1 MHPFI
6 PPARIFQINV
16 SDGGVPKLPVHSAEI
31 TPSGVVGDRQRD
43 LEHHGGMERAVC
55 LYALER
61 ILDLQAEGHPIYP
74 GAAGEN
80 LTLAGLDWELIVPGL
95 RLRLGG
101 DALVEV
107 TRYTSPC
114 SNLAPYFIDAGF
126 SRISQKLH
134 PGWSRVYAR
143 LLQPGVVRV
152 GDRVEIWTPS

>member
-143 LLQPGVVRV
+143 LLQPRVVRV